1 MLIEPSGASGWTCR
15 YTLRRRIKIF
25 LFTFIQNLP
34 DAPPN
39 RAASQSE
46 VYDTAL
52 RHVRV
57 SRLSDAEL
65 IYTPS
70 QIALASLSV
79 ASPELA
85 AEWAESKFPPGS
97 PSLSTL
103 QTTLASI
110 RTLIETASR
119 PVDVE
124 SVRGVDLRLKLCK
137 NPEKVVGSKAYLAKK
152 AQEDKKAEEKR
163 NRKAVDVQKAMTEG
177 DPFGDELAGRLVDYD
192 DDDDDD

>member
-1 MLIEPSGASGWTCR
+1 M
-15 YTLRRRIKIF
+15 
-25 LFTFIQNLP
+25 
-34 DAPPN
+34 
-39 RAASQSE
+39 
-46 VYDTAL
+46 
-52 RHVRV
+52 
-57 SRLSDAEL
+57 
-65 IYTPS
+65 
-70 QIALASLSV
+70 
-79 ASPELA
+79 ASPELV

-97 PSLSTL
+97 PSLSKL